1 MKNSF
6 LTISAITLLVSISA
20 CKKTENPVD
29 TSPVVTISTPTA
41 GQNFAASDSIHFTG
55 TASDNEDL
63 HEGKLEIIQ
72 ASNDSVLAYQNEY
85 VHAKKSYNF
94 DGRFLLTVA
103 TSTPAIARA
112 TYEDHDGNRTV
123 REVNIVLKP

>member
-1 MKNSF
+1 MKNSLLF
-6 LTISAITLLVSISA
+6 LSAIALLISVSA
-20 CKKTENPVD
+20 CKKTEGTVD

-41 GQNFAASDSIHFTG
+41 GQNFVSTDSIHFTG
-55 TASDNEDL
+55 TASDNEEL

-85 VHAKKSYNF
+85 VHAKKSYSF
-94 DGRFLLTVA
+94 DGRFLIPVT
-103 TSTPAIARA
+103 TSTSAIARA